1 MASLTTPFLVYNL
14 GCEMLFIID
23 QRLRA
28 QHSSN
33 ERSAA
38 VLLDLA
44 DGLLQA
50 DLMEAH
56 FEAQPRPQMSHV
68 YELFVKVVNS
78 TVMRLSTTRLAAA
91 AVQSSSSRTC
101 QARLVRTALVQH
113 GQAL

>member
-33 ERSAA
+33 ERSAT

-44 DGLLQA
+44 EGLLQA

-56 FEAQPRPQMSHV
+56 FTAQPRPNISHV
-68 YELFVKVVNS
+68 YHIFVNIINS
-78 TVMRLSTTRLAAA
+78 TVMRLSTTR
-91 AVQSSSSRTC
+91 
-101 QARLVRTALVQH
+101 
-113 GQAL
+113 